1 MCKGNAE
8 RGRGNGRLCLL
19 GVSEAS
25 PGKDIVQRGNY
36 WGNRGHNDSVWGKGK
51 VRYAHGTED
60 SDLPGAGWLSSGEL
74 FDLFQMSQ
82 EEEDVVVLSL
92 EDSEY
97 FDTAEAGSS
106 ADEMDD
112 CLSVVSEVEG
122 LAVAEATGT
131 KMSKM
136 PAGAEAP
143 GSDDLM
149 DSPARRKKNKGRS
162 RYGPGRAE
170 RRKRQAISRQE
181 SEKGSLP
188 GEAEGEPESSGNSS
202 GVGCPMEGCG
212 KWVTD
217 LRGHCVQAHIPEVFR
232 DLGRTG
238 QDLGRVRASALQT
251 TLRVLVGSG
260 GDLFV
265 TRQDC

>member
-1 MCKGNAE
+1 M
-8 RGRGNGRLCLL
+8 
-19 GVSEAS
+19 
-25 PGKDIVQRGNY
+25 IVFG
-36 WGNRGHNDSVWGKGK
+36 GKGK

-60 SDLPGAGWLSSGEL
+60 SDLPGAEWLSSGEL

-82 EEEDVVVLSL
+82 EEEDVLVLSL

-149 DSPARRKKNKGRS
+149 ESPARRKKNKGRS
-162 RYGPGRAE
+162 RMGLAAQSAVNDRPSVARNPKRGPCRG
-170 RRKRQAISRQE
+170 KP
-181 SEKGSLP
+181 KGNRSHP
-188 GEAEGEPESSGNSS
+188 GTPPVW
-202 GVGCPMEGCG
+202 GVP
-212 KWVTD
+212 W
-217 LRGHCVQAHIPEVFR
+217 RG
-232 DLGRTG
+232 
-238 QDLGRVRASALQT
+238 
-251 TLRVLVGSG
+251 VGSG
-260 GDLFV
+260 SLTCGDTVCRHTSPRFSG
-265 TRQDC
+265 T